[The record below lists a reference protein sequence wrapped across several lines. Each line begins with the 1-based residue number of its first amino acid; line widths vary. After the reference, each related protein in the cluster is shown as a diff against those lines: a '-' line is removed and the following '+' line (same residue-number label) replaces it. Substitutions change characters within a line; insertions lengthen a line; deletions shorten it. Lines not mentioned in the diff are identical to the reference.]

1 MDLVRCS
8 ELLQA
13 SLAQDGDTVRQLQ
26 RLILVMGDEDRG
38 LARAL
43 VDIAQPASEVF
54 SHLVVKR
61 AERLVQEQHPRLD
74 RQRPRQG
81 HALALPPGQLGWEAP
96 LQPRKLDEVEELA
109 DTPPDFTFRGP
120 SGPTA
125 GTKPISDV
133 AGHREVAEES
143 VVLKH
148 EPNLALLYRDAGGVL
163 PAEEHVPPVRD
174 LKPRD
179 DSEQRCFARTR
190 RAEKRQ
196 ELARAH
202 IERHP
207 A

>member
-13 SLAQDGDTVRQLQ
+13 SIAQDGDPVRQLQ
-26 RLILVMGDEDRG
+26 RLVLVMGDEDRG

-54 SHLVVKR
+54 SHLDVKR
-61 AERLVQEQHPRLD
+61 AERLIQEQHPRLD
-74 RQRPRQG
+74 RERSRQR
-81 HALALPPGQLGWEAP
+81 HALALAPGQLGWEAL

-125 GTKPISDV
+125 RAKPVSDV
-133 AGHREVAEES
+133 ASHREVAEES

-148 EPNLALLYRDAGGVL
+148 EPNLALLYRHAGGIL
-163 PAEEHVPPVRD
+163 
-174 LKPRD
+174 L
-179 DSEQRCFARTR
+179 
-190 RAEKRQ
+190 
-196 ELARAH
+196 
-202 IERHP
+202 
-207 A
+207 